1 MIAGAY
7 KTHLFVLKLE
17 LGPHDTPP
25 SEYATHV
32 HVEYQLA
39 NSLVSRAQVRSI
51 SLSGQYYEQPPDST
65 APRVPATASTR
76 RYFRRPAATAHHY
89 EEPPDRWVRHVS
101 RYEYSVEVE
110 FTEQLRAPTQTEA
123 PHLDDIFSL
132 QQQQQVRGG
141 GYHDD
146 DAERPGSATASG
158 SESTADESSDSS
170 DSD

>member
-1 MIAGAY
+1 MCVCVWSAGAY

-25 SEYATHV
+25 TDYAKHV

-51 SLSGQYYEQPPDST
+51 SLSGQYYE
-65 APRVPATASTR
+65 
-76 RYFRRPAATAHHY
+76 
-89 EEPPDRWVRHVS
+89 EPPDRWVRHLA
-101 RYEYSVEVE
+101 RYEYTVEVQ
-110 FTEQLRAPTQTEA
+110 FTDQLRAPTQTDA
-123 PHLDDIFSL
+123 PDLDDIFTAVTS
-132 QQQQQVRGG
+132 RRH
-141 GYHDD
+141 YDD
-146 DAERPGSATASG
+146 DDSAAATAGSATASG

>member
-1 MIAGAY
+1 LYWLIIAGAY

-25 SEYATHV
+25 TEYAKHI
-32 HVEYQLA
+32 HVEYTLA

-51 SLSGQYYEQPPDST
+51 SLSGQYYE
-65 APRVPATASTR
+65 
-76 RYFRRPAATAHHY
+76 
-89 EEPPDRWVRHVS
+89 EPPDRWVRHLA

-110 FTEQLRAPTQTEA
+110 FTDQLRAPTQTDA
-123 PHLDDIFSL
+123 PDLDDIFSTSS
-132 QQQQQVRGG
+132 RRH
-141 GYHDD
+141 YDD
-146 DAERPGSATASG
+146 DDSAAATPGSATASG

>member
-1 MIAGAY
+1 LTCLTGAY

-25 SEYATHV
+25 TEYSKHI
-32 HVEYQLA
+32 HVEYTLA

-51 SLSGQYYEQPPDST
+51 SLSGQYYE
-65 APRVPATASTR
+65 
-76 RYFRRPAATAHHY
+76 
-89 EEPPDRWVRHVS
+89 EPPDRWVRHLA

-110 FTEQLRAPTQTEA
+110 FTDQLRAPTQTEA
-123 PHLDDIFSL
+123 PDLDDIFTSAS
-132 QQQQQVRGG
+132 RRH
-141 GYHDD
+141 YDD
-146 DAERPGSATASG
+146 DDSAAATPGSATASG